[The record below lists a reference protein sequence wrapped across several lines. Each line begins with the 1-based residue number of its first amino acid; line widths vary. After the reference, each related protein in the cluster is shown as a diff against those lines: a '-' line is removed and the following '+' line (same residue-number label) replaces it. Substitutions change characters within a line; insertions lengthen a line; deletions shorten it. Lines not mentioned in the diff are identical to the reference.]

1 MRQGS
6 VLVVGLNFPPEP
18 AGIAPYT
25 GGLASALSASGVDVS
40 VITTFPHYP
49 AWSFGATPPPWS
61 DTSHVAGFA
70 VRRVRHKLPA
80 RPGGLSRLASE
91 VSFGARA
98 VTQRWARHDVLV
110 LVSPAL
116 FSSAIALLRARVLRR
131 RMPVVT
137 WVQDLYSLGLR
148 ETGTGSGLG
157 VRVVAAVERW
167 VLKRST
173 TVVVIH
179 DRFKRTVVEELGVP
193 ESRVVVMRNWTHFEP
208 PAVADRVGARETLGW
223 APDETVVLHAG
234 NMGVKQGLGNVV
246 EAARLAEK
254 RGLRIRFVLL
264 GDGNQRE
271 QLERLAFGVPNLQF
285 LSPLPDGEFAA
296 ALNAADVLLV
306 NEAPGVSGMAVPSKL
321 TSYFATGVPVL
332 AATDPGSVT
341 RSEVLSADAGPV
353 VAAGEPSEL
362 VDAVLALA
370 ADEEARQRHGRAAR
384 AYRAS
389 HLSAGAALDRFQ
401 SILHELLPDRFRAS
415 SSDEKTGIN

>member
-25 GGLASALSASGVDVS
+25 GGLATALSASGVDVS

-49 AWSFGATPPPWS
+49 SWSFGAAVPPWS
-61 DTSHVAGFA
+61 DTSAVKGCT
-70 VRRVRHKLPA
+70 VRRVRHRLPA
-80 RPGGLSRLASE
+80 RPGGASRLLSE
-91 VSFGARA
+91 VSFGVRA
-98 VTQRWARHDVLV
+98 AMQRSPRHDVLV

-116 FSSAIALLRARVLRR
+116 FSSAIVLARTRLLSRST
-131 RMPVVT
+131 PVVT

-148 ETGTGSGLG
+148 ETGTGSGIG
-157 VRVVAAVERW
+157 VRVVSAVERW
-167 VLKRST
+167 VLKRSS

-179 DRFKRTVVEELGVP
+179 DRFKRTVVEEIGVP
-193 ESRVVVMRNWTHFEP
+193 ASRVVVMRNWTHFEP
-208 PAVADRVGARETLGW
+208 REVNDRATAREALGW
-223 APDETVVLHAG
+223 DPHEAVVLHAG

-246 EAARLAEK
+246 EAARIAAE
-254 RGLRIRFVLL
+254 RGLPIRFVLL

-271 QLERLAFGVPNLQF
+271 QLQKRAVGIASLQF
-285 LSPLPDGEFAA
+285 LAPLPDEEFAA

-341 RSEVLSADAGPV
+341 RSEVLSAGAGLV

-362 VDAVLALA
+362 VDGALALT
-370 ADEEARQRHGRAAR
+370 ADESARARHARAAQ
-384 AYRAS
+384 AYRTAHLTAS
-389 HLSAGAALDRFQ
+389 AALARFQ
-401 SILHELLPDRFRAS
+401 SILHELLPDRFRAT
-415 SSDEKTGIN
+415 SSDEKTGTN